1 MLLASI
7 PGNMQAWIL
16 FFRERCPGTTSQ
28 IGTCH
33 VGRLSW
39 TNIQAVSAIS
49 KSHFFYLSFL
59 SISRIDRC
67 SQKHLN
73 SFFESMQM
81 KPLHQGR
88 IRLYTCRSNICRSN
102 HLQFPWAQ
110 IAWKLSSKNRYLM
123 DDFYAGYGIR
133 TRELLRDRI
142 LSPARRARA
151 SHCARLSIFA
161 DMVTSGIVILY

>member
-16 FFRERCPGTTSQ
+16 FFRERCHGTTSQ

-33 VGRLSW
+33 VCRLSW

-81 KPLHQGR
+81 KPINEVHFS
-88 IRLYTCRSNICRSN
+88 LYTCRSNICPLN
-102 HLQFPWAQ
+102 LLDLQ
-110 IAWKLSSKNRYLM
+110 KNRHLI
-123 DDFYAGYGIR
+123 DGFYAGYGIR

-142 LSPARRARA
+142 LSPAPLTTLAQR
-151 SHCARLSIFA
+151 
-161 DMVTSGIVILY
+161 

>member
-7 PGNMQAWIL
+7 PGNMQAWIH
-16 FFRERCPGTTSQ
+16 FSGKGVP
-28 IGTCH
+28 
-33 VGRLSW
+33 VRLSW

-81 KPLHQGR
+81 KPLHQR
-88 IRLYTCRSNICRSN
+88 CIRLYTCRSNLCPLPI
-102 HLQFPWAQ
+102 
-110 IAWKLSSKNRYLM
+110 KSSLLNSLETIFKKSPFTGWFLC
-123 DDFYAGYGIR
+123 GIR
-133 TRELLRDRI
+133 DSNPRT
-142 LSPARRARA
+142 PARQDLK
-151 SHCARLSIFA
+151 SCAFGQL
-161 DMVTSGIVILY
+161 G